1 MTLTWYL
8 KPTCLLKMAKGLF
21 KRSLV
26 LSAPDI
32 LMIVLDTQRADRLS
46 CYGYAQETT
55 PYLDKLAADSALFK
69 HAFSAAQWTVP
80 AHASMFTGQYP
91 SIHGT
96 QHSDSMLPATLPTL
110 AERLSMEG
118 YYTAAYCN
126 NPLVGVVNNGLRR
139 GFQSFLNYSGLLTSR
154 PNQAGVRRTITDR
167 YRQVFKR
174 VLGNTVHKMQDS
186 FARSDALLWFA
197 FSPLMVPFWQ
207 TALSFKGN
215 TGKSLNDTAQLL
227 IQRKQ
232 AEQDQPIFAFVNLM
246 GTHMP
251 FHPSRK
257 MIDRFA
263 PNVLQSR
270 EELQYL
276 RRFNSDVFGWL
287 TPLASEMAHE
297 HKAILDGM
305 YDAEVSTQDEHLGNF
320 FNQLES
326 SGALDN
332 TLVMVVAD
340 HGEHL
345 GEKHLIGH
353 TVSLY
358 RELTHVPLIIRDPS
372 GNISRGTIQEHPVS
386 TRRLFHTALTAAG
399 VATEDEE
406 QYTLAQTP
414 GNDADKGIVYAE
426 AQTPNNVL
434 NLMMKH
440 KPDLY
445 KKHRCDQERL
455 AVWQDQHKLIITGGQ
470 HRELFNYVEDPA
482 ELNNISPEKPKQ
494 TVELAEKLLTQMHQ
508 FKSNT
513 QRTESITEEED
524 DPQMNSRLRALGYL
538 D

>member
-1 MTLTWYL
+1 M
-8 KPTCLLKMAKGLF
+8 
-21 KRSLV
+21 
-26 LSAPDI
+26 SAPDI
-32 LMIVLDTQRADRLS
+32 LLLVLDTQRADRLS
-46 CYGYAQETT
+46 CYDYQQETT
-55 PYLDKLAADSALFK
+55 PYLDKLATDSTLFR

-80 AHASMFTGQYP
+80 AHASMFTGEYP

-96 QHSDSMLPATLPTL
+96 QHSDSMLPDTLPTL
-110 AERLSMEG
+110 AERLGAEG

-139 GFQSFLNYSGLLTSR
+139 GFHSFLNYSGLLTSR
-154 PNQAGVRRTITDR
+154 PNQAGMRRTITDR

-174 VLGNTVHKMQDS
+174 VLGNTVHKMQDA

-215 TGKSLNDTAQLL
+215 TSKSLNDAAQLL
-227 IQRKQ
+227 IQRKMTQ
-232 AEQDQPIFAFVNLM
+232 KDQPIFAFVNLM

-251 FHPSRK
+251 FHPQRK

-270 EELQYL
+270 EELRYL

-305 YDAEVSTQDEHLGNF
+305 YDAEVATQDEHLGNF
-320 FNQLES
+320 FNQMES

-372 GNISRGTIQEHPVS
+372 GNISRGTINEHPVS

-399 VATEDEE
+399 VAAPEE
-406 QYTLAQTP
+406 EKYSLAHPPTSDP
-414 GNDADKGIVYAE
+414 DNGFVYAE

-445 KKHRCDQERL
+445 QKHRCDQQRV

-470 HRELFNYVEDPA
+470 HRELFNFVDDPT
-482 ELNNISPEKPKQ
+482 EEHNISTQHPKR
-494 TVELAEKLLTQMHQ
+494 TVELAENLLTQMQ
-508 FKSNT
+508 TLKKST
-513 QRTESITEEED
+513 QRSESVVEQDNQQI
-524 DPQMNSRLRALGYL
+524 NSRLRALGYL
-538 D
+538 E